1 MDSLTQMV
9 LGAAVGEATLGKKVG
24 NRAMMWGAV
33 AGTLPDLDVIANFF
47 MSPIDALAFH
57 RGITHAAIVCLFGAL
72 ILGWLVHR
80 LYKYEKHK
88 WVAASSW
95 FATGLLLSG
104 SIFFSGGIS
113 IGKSVFSVLLLAL
126 LGYFIYKRYQRPS
139 YNTDIDAT
147 TGDWQRLFWWALIT
161 HPILDCFTTYGT
173 QILLPFTD
181 KRVSFDNIAVAD
193 PLYTLPL
200 IFGLLLA
207 IRRPA
212 NDKMRSVLNWWGL
225 GLSSVYMMFTLV
237 NKQYINHIFT
247 DSLQKQGIEYERF
260 MTTPTILNNVL
271 WSGIAESDSVYYYGQ
286 YSLFDSKKEF
296 VLQKIS
302 KNHELIEKPLKT
314 DLTLQTLK
322 WFSNGYFHVKV
333 PEPGKLFWFDLRFG
347 SFRLSPQHKDEFVF
361 KFDLD
366 EKNGSYI
373 MNKQANG
380 PRDGDIGAIF
390 SALWNRIKGI

>member
-47 MSPIDALAFH
+47 MTPINALAFH
-57 RGITHAAIVCLFGAL
+57 RGITHAAIVSLIGAL

-95 FATGLLLSG
+95 FITGLLLSG

-113 IGKSVFSVLLLAL
+113 IEKSIFSILLLAL
-126 LGYFIYKRYQRPS
+126 LGYFIYKRYQRPE

-147 TGDWQRLFWWALIT
+147 TGDWQRLFWWSLIT

-181 KRVSFDNIAVAD
+181 KRVAFDNIAVAD

-212 NDKMRSVLNWWGL
+212 NDKLRSAFNWWGI
-225 GLSSVYMMFTLV
+225 GISSVYMMFTLA
-237 NKQYINHIFT
+237 NKQYVNHIFT

-260 MTTPTILNNVL
+260 MTTPTILNNIL
-271 WSGIAESDSVYYYGQ
+271 WSGVAESDSVYYFGQ

-296 VLQKIS
+296 ILQKIA
-302 KNHELIEKPLKT
+302 KNHDLVKQPLES
-314 DLTLQTLK
+314 DNTLKKLK
-322 WFSNGYFHVKV
+322 WFSNGYFSVKI
-333 PEPGKLFWFDLRFG
+333 PEPGKLYWFDLRFG
-347 SFRLSPQHKDEFVF
+347 SIRLTPNHKDEFVF

-366 EKNGSYI
+366 ENNGIYTL
-373 MNKQANG
+373 NDQPTR
-380 PRDGDIGAIF
+380 PRDGDIGAMF